1 MTKANLTEGAAAAHS
16 RLMRHLQF
24 ASWMAAVLLAAAP
37 AVAQKPPPLGSP
49 GPGLPA
55 PSAKRAYNGG
65 PGDPLPGKPPPL
77 NSQDGSRD
85 EAGKAFDD
93 RLPPDR
99 ESPSRSGTGFVV
111 ADGKVMTN
119 NHVVDECRRMVI
131 RNASGTRF
139 PARVDATD
147 RRRDLALMTVS
158 AAAGPPLTF
167 RDNPPVQRG
176 ENVVT
181 YGFPLSGL
189 VSSGPTLTTGDVSAL
204 TGLRDNPMHIQI
216 SAPVQQGNS
225 GGPLLDAQGNVI
237 GVVVSKLSA
246 ARVAAVT
253 GDIPQNVNFAIK
265 GTEALAF
272 LRANGVR
279 PHAVA
284 SEGPDKRNFEIG
296 LIANPSTVYV
306 LCYE

>member
-1 MTKANLTEGAAAAHS
+1 
-16 RLMRHLQF
+16 MRYPQL
-24 ASWMAAVLLAAAP
+24 ASWVAAILLVAAP
-37 AVAQKPPPLGSP
+37 AMAQKPPPLGSP

-55 PSAKRAYNGG
+55 PSGKRAYNGS
-65 PGDPLPGKPPPL
+65 PGDSLPGKPPPL
-77 NSQDGSRD
+77 GVPVGSRE
-85 EAGKAFDD
+85 EAGRAPED
-93 RLPPDR
+93 RLPSDR

-131 RNASGTRF
+131 RNASGTRL

-158 AAAGPPLTF
+158 ATAGPPLTF

-204 TGLRDNPMHIQI
+204 TGLRDNPLHIQI

-272 LRANGVR
+272 LRANGVQ

-284 SEGPDKRNFEIG
+284 SEGPDKRNVEIG

-306 LCYE
+306 LCYQ

>member
-1 MTKANLTEGAAAAHS
+1 
-16 RLMRHLQF
+16 
-24 ASWMAAVLLAAAP
+24 MAAILLAAAP
-37 AVAQKPPPLGSP
+37 AMAQKPPPLGSS

-65 PGDPLPGKPPPL
+65 SGDLLPGKPPPL
-77 NSQDGSRD
+77 GVEVGSRA
-85 EAGKAFDD
+85 EAGKAPDE
-93 RLPPDR
+93 RLPSDR
-99 ESPSRSGTGFVV
+99 EAASRSGTGFVV

-119 NHVVDECRRMVI
+119 NHVVDQCRRMVI
-131 RNASGTRF
+131 RNASGTRL

-158 AAAGPPLTF
+158 ATAGPPLTF

-204 TGLRDNPMHIQI
+204 TGLRDNPLHIQI

-246 ARVAAVT
+246 VRVAAVT

-272 LRANGVR
+272 LRANGVQ

-284 SEGPDKRNFEIG
+284 SDGPDKRNVEIG

>member
-1 MTKANLTEGAAAAHS
+1 M
-16 RLMRHLQF
+16 
-24 ASWMAAVLLAAAP
+24 
-37 AVAQKPPPLGSP
+37 AQKPPPLGSP

-55 PSAKRAYNGG
+55 PSAKRAYSGG
-65 PGDPLPGKPPPL
+65 SGDALPGKPPPL
-77 NSQDGSRD
+77 GIQAGSRE
-85 EAGKAFDD
+85 EAGKPPDE
-93 RLPPDR
+93 RLPLDR

-131 RNASGTRF
+131 RNADGARF

-147 RRRDLALMTVS
+147 RRRDLALMTVPP
-158 AAAGPPLTF
+158 AAGPPLAF

-176 ENVVT
+176 ESVVT
-181 YGFPLSGL
+181 YGFPLFGL

-204 TGLRDNPMHIQI
+204 SGLADNPLHLQI
-216 SAPVQQGNS
+216 SAPIQQGNS

-237 GVVVSKLSA
+237 GVVVAKLEVVQYA
-246 ARVAAVT
+246 ARH
-253 GDIPQNVNFAIK
+253 GDIPQNVNFAVK

-284 SEGPDKRNFEIG
+284 SDGPEKRHVEIG
-296 LIANPSTVYV
+296 LIANPSTVFV
-306 LCYE
+306 LCYQ